1 MKKWLSIVACFVCL
15 VCILAFCSCD
25 CGGNK
30 DNNRKTGM
38 NEELQTISDNLS
50 NAGVNR
56 ASAKVTYT
64 IVGAAEGD
72 ADASES
78 VSSIVIYDDNQDED
92 DTVQL
97 PYYVPVTT
105 SGGQVNLAP
114 ATRDE
119 IKTAGNA
126 GSGISETG
134 FDKFS
139 FDMGN
144 YENGE
149 YTYENYVFEAV
160 VIDPEAFFGT
170 DLPMI
175 PDSVNVRI
183 AMRPN
188 GLPKDMT
195 VTYTTATGNRVNIVV
210 TYSFG

>member
-1 MKKWLSIVACFVCL
+1 MKRWLSIITCFVCL
-15 VCILAFCSCD
+15 VCILALCSCD
-25 CGGNK
+25 CGGK
-30 DNNRKTGM
+30 KGNRKTGM
-38 NEELQTISDNLS
+38 NAELQSISDNLS
-50 NAGVNR
+50 NAGANR
-56 ASAKVTYT
+56 ATAKVTYT
-64 IVGAAEGD
+64 IAGAAEGD
-72 ADASES
+72 ADTNES
-78 VSSIVIYDDNQDED
+78 VTNIVVYDDNQEED

-97 PYYVPVTT
+97 PYYVPVTI
-105 SGGQVNLAP
+105 SGGQVNLP
-114 ATRDE
+114 SATMDE

-149 YTYENYVFEAV
+149 YTYQNYVFEAV
-160 VIDPEAFFGT
+160 VTDPEAFFGT
-170 DLPMI
+170 ELPMI

-183 AMRPN
+183 AMRPS

-195 VTYTTATGNRVNIVV
+195 VTYTTASGNRVNIVV

>member
-1 MKKWLSIVACFVCL
+1 MKRWLSIITCFVCL
-15 VCILAFCSCD
+15 VCILALCSCD
-25 CGGNK
+25 CGGK

-50 NAGVNR
+50 NAGANR
-56 ASAKVTYT
+56 ATAKVTYT
-64 IVGAAEGD
+64 ILGTADSD

-78 VSSIVIYDDNQDED
+78 TTSIVIYDDNQGED

-105 SGGQVNLAP
+105 AGGQVNLAP
-114 ATRDE
+114 VTMDE

-126 GSGISETG
+126 GSDISETG
-134 FDKFS
+134 FSKFS
-139 FDMGN
+139 FDRGN

-149 YTYENYVFEAV
+149 YTYQNYVFEAV
-160 VIDPEAFFGT
+160 VTDPEAFFGT
-170 DLPMI
+170 ELPMV
-175 PDSVNVRI
+175 PDEVNVRI

-195 VTYTTATGNRVNIVV
+195 VTYLTASGNQVKVVV